1 MIQGQGLMQQLPD
14 EILIKIFSCLKDGQK
29 SFDMSSHNDLA
40 NLALCCKA
48 FNGAANELMWTSP
61 SLTRM
66 SQLKALLQ
74 AVNSSRV
81 TGANIP
87 LKQLHID
94 YFLARHLRHQHI
106 SQIVRACG
114 QSIKSIVLPTQSA
127 RRSSSLTSAELDNN
141 AESELLNTDDQH
153 DTADRVCQS
162 RKLCTDTLIEIAN
175 TCPNLVSI
183 SIEDCVT
190 NAVYGERG
198 FEALLSNC
206 RKLTK
211 VSFINCVN
219 LTESS
224 LMKLQPLRGEQR
236 HVIDTLFLDGC
247 EQISN
252 QWLHNLSALVFI
264 RNKRVIRCQT
274 VIDLIE
280 PQSIARQLSHLQQTA
295 IGISGIMQRLER
307 VEVEGAAS
315 QTVLR
320 EITAQADDAVFASAL
335 FG

>member
-14 EILIKIFSCLKDGQK
+14 EILIKIFSCLKDEHK

-81 TGANIP
+81 TGACIP

-114 QSIKSIVLPTQSA
+114 ESIKSIVLPTQSA

-141 AESELLNTDDQH
+141 AESELLNTDDLH
-153 DTADRVCQS
+153 HTGNHASQS
-162 RKLCTDTLIEIAN
+162 RKLCTDTLTEIAN
-175 TCPNLVSI
+175 NCPNLVSI
-183 SIEDCVT
+183 SIEDCAA

-198 FEALLSNC
+198 FQALLSNC

-219 LTESS
+219 LTEAA
-224 LMKLQPLRGEQR
+224 LMQLQPLGGEYKR
-236 HVIDTLFLDGC
+236 VIDTLFLDGC

-252 QWLHNLSALVFI
+252 QCLHHLATMISI

-274 VIDLIE
+274 AIDLIE
-280 PQSIARQLSHLQQTA
+280 PNSIAQQLSHLQQTA
-295 IGISGIMQRLER
+295 MGINGIMQRLELA
-307 VEVEGAAS
+307 EVEGAAS
-315 QTVLR
+315 QVALR
-320 EITAQADDAVFASAL
+320 EITTQADDVVFASAL